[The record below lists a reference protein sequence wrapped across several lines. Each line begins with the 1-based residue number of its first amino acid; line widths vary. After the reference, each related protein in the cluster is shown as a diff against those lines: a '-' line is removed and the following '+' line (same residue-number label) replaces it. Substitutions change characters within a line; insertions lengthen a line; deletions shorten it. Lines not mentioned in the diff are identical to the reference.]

1 MWYSDVLDVLDF
13 GTVPFAVLVQ
23 LCAPL
28 TTNQHSVSHQK
39 SHQPLVMHRD
49 ELRRLCS
56 LLAGLTVMA
65 GVGSLYA
72 ISAWN
77 AQLKELLRYSQ
88 AGIAT
93 VSSLAML
100 GSYLSYLP
108 GVAFDRLGPHRSIA
122 LAGAGLLLVYGL
134 LAAAIAYTPAR
145 VSPLLLGLALIA
157 VGQLSAFGIF
167 ASIVPNEGVFGDAHR
182 GKVMAAL
189 TSAYSGGGAVFALVY
204 HRAFDGDVP
213 GYFAFLGVLL
223 LALCAVGW
231 LALVRSV
238 GPTRRRRDSEV
249 VDANVGISTL
259 PIDHFTHGDDKAK
272 DEDEDEDVTGLALL
286 SDARFWL
293 LFVTVL
299 ITVGA
304 CLFVMSNVAFI
315 VESLGGPMEQVP
327 LLVAS
332 FSMSNTLARLGTGVA
347 SDRAV
352 QHGKHSRAAF
362 AALSVLFT
370 ALALAAFLVVPAT
383 ALLVPVTMAGVAE
396 GVMFG
401 TFPVIIREAFG
412 LQHFGKN
419 YGLISVAN
427 CIGYPFVLS
436 PLSSYVYER
445 AAAANS
451 SNTESDSAK
460 CFGAACFRPVFL
472 VAIALCGVAFA
483 CCVKLMRVQTHHR
496 RYRALS

>member
-1 MWYSDVLDVLDF
+1 MR
-13 GTVPFAVLVQ
+13 
-23 LCAPL
+23 
-28 TTNQHSVSHQK
+28 
-39 SHQPLVMHRD
+39 RD
-49 ELRRLCS
+49 ELRRVCS
-56 LLAGLTVMA
+56 LLAGLAVML

-88 AGIAT
+88 AGIGT

-134 LAAAIAYTPAR
+134 LAAALAYAPER
-145 VSPLLLGLALIA
+145 VSPLLLGLALVA
-157 VGQLSAFGIF
+157 VGQLSAFCIF

-189 TSAYSGGGAVFALVY
+189 TSAYSCGGAVFALVY
-204 HRAFDGDVP
+204 HRAFDGDVC
-213 GYFAFLGVLL
+213 GYFAFLGALL

-231 LALVRSV
+231 LAFLRSA
-238 GPTRRRRDSEV
+238 PTRRRDSEV
-249 VDANVGISTL
+249 VDANAGTAL
-259 PIDHFTHGDDKAK
+259 PDDPAHGKLASEE
-272 DEDEDEDVTGLALL
+272 EDEDDVTGVALL

-293 LFVTVL
+293 LFAAVL
-299 ITVGA
+299 VAVGA

-327 LLVAS
+327 LMVAS
-332 FSMSNTLARLGTGVA
+332 FAMSNTLARLATGVA
-347 SDRAV
+347 SDRLVARARLP
-352 QHGKHSRAAF
+352 RAAF
-362 AALSVLFT
+362 AALSVLLT
-370 ALALAAFLVVPAT
+370 ALTLAAFLVVPAR

-412 LQHFGKN
+412 LRHFGKN

-427 CIGYPFVLS
+427 CIGYPFVFS
-436 PLSSYVYER
+436 PMSSFFYER
-445 AAAANS
+445 AASARGG
-451 SNTESDSAK
+451 DDGAK
-460 CFGAACFRPVFL
+460 CFGPECFRPVFL

-483 CCVKLMRVQTHHR
+483 CCVTLMRVRAHRR